1 MAVAKKATKKTTKK
15 VVKKA
20 VAKKTAAPKKAA
32 TPVIVKPDL
41 NLARRQLAHDYVN
54 RINLRVGDEFQVL
67 WVGDF
72 KTDNLIGQQCD
83 DWRNKED
90 EYVIFKGINH
100 EGSLICADIDD
111 EDLTYELPAES
122 VNVDE
127 IDRNGG
133 NGSVRLNREYT
144 ADLSNVRHG
153 RIEVGCQSIEVSVV
167 LALADRIKEIQAGAT
182 RKNSRDV
189 TLVADGTYAELAF
202 K

>member
-20 VAKKTAAPKKAA
+20 VAKKTAAPKAA
-32 TPVIVKPDL
+32 TPVIIKPDL
-41 NLARRQLAHDYVN
+41 NLARRQLAHDYVH

-72 KTDNLIGQQCD
+72 KTDNLVGQQAD
-83 DWRNKED
+83 DWRAKED
-90 EYVIFKGINH
+90 EYVTFRGINH
-100 EGSLICADIDD
+100 EGSLVVEDLD
-111 EDLTYELPAES
+111 EDVVYELPIEA

-127 IDRNGG
+127 IDRNGS